1 MLDEHGAIVDG
12 NAAAAA
18 ILGHEQRRLSG
29 KPLAAM
35 IDLADR
41 RPFRTLLL
49 RLPQAGRGHLV
60 VHVREKEW
68 HLSLRLLPRLTPHA
82 IVASL
87 SRDAP
92 LEPAPPP
99 AGDGLEHHLLRFG
112 LATVAFDRELHVV
125 FANPAARRLF
135 GSSLLRRDLE
145 FRGGPF
151 AELEPV
157 LERLVT
163 LAAPLRPTVVQTAD
177 GRALRVHG
185 LAATGT
191 DPAVLFAED
200 VSDELQHDRVM
211 REFLRNAAHQLR
223 TPLAGITAA
232 IETLQSGAKERPED
246 RDRFL
251 GHVQTHAER
260 LSRIARGL
268 LVLAR
273 VETGEPLAI
282 DFVELAPLL
291 GEIVSEAEP
300 RDGVDVRAT
309 CAPGLAALAAP
320 DLLHEA
326 LGALIDNAI
335 SYTHEGEIVV
345 SATQSDCRVV
355 VSVTDSGPGILPEF
369 HDRIFQPFFRIGQT
383 AEGFGL
389 GLAIA
394 AQAVRAMR
402 GEIGVS
408 SRIGRG
414 TTFTVSLPS
423 ATVLR

>member
-1 MLDEHGAIVDG
+1 V
-12 NAAAAA
+12 
-18 ILGHEQRRLSG
+18 
-29 KPLAAM
+29 
-35 IDLADR
+35 
-41 RPFRTLLL
+41 
-49 RLPQAGRGHLV
+49 
-60 VHVREKEW
+60 
-68 HLSLRLLPRLTPHA
+68 

-87 SRDAP
+87 SREAP
-92 LEPAPPP
+92 VERPEPTGNRLE
-99 AGDGLEHHLLRFG
+99 DHLLRFG
-112 LATVAFDRELHVV
+112 LPTVAYDRDFRVV
-125 FANPAARRLF
+125 FANAAARRLF
-135 GSSLLRRDLE
+135 GGSLLRRERE

-151 AELEPV
+151 EELRPLV
-157 LERLVT
+157 ERLVT
-163 LAAPLRPTVVQTAD
+163 LAAPLRPTVVQMDD

-185 LAATGT
+185 LAASSTE
-191 DPAVLFAED
+191 PAVLFVED

-273 VETGEPLAI
+273 TETGETLAI
-282 DFVELAPLL
+282 DFVEVGPLL
-291 GEIVSEAEP
+291 EEIVSEAEP
-300 RDGVDVRAT
+300 GDGVDVRASY
-309 CAPGLAALAAP
+309 APGLAALATP

-326 LGALIDNAI
+326 LAALLDNAI
-335 SYTHEGEIVV
+335 SHTQAGEIVV
-345 SATQSDCRVV
+345 GARQSDGKVV

-369 HDRIFQPFFRIGQT
+369 HDRIFQPFFRVGAT
-383 AEGFGL
+383 GEGFGL

-408 SRIGRG
+408 SQIGQG

-423 ATVLR
+423 ATVVR